1 MKKSL
6 SFYQNTTPRA
16 GNNSFISTNFTKSPH
31 HELSKKLEF
40 SEIRKSNHFNQ
51 ATDFINDKTTNVLII
66 YYEKIGF
73 NIIIILI
80 FIVGIDDKFVGNE
93 YSKRKRKGKQ
103 RIR

>member
-31 HELSKKLEF
+31 HELNKKLEF

-51 ATDFINDKTTNVLII
+51 ATDFINDKTTNVILSLNLII
-66 YYEKIGF
+66 F
-73 NIIIILI
+73 MFFCRN
-80 FIVGIDDKFVGNE
+80 
-93 YSKRKRKGKQ
+93 
-103 RIR
+103 